1 MNRLDVDQALSAA
14 NPIDL
19 GEALPP
25 LTSAEREFLGGVVAE
40 PQEPAGGKRPRRR
53 APGPRGIWARYL
65 GGAAAVCAG
74 AFALLLLPSSGP
86 GPAPKAP
93 APAYA
98 DELARIAEQGS
109 TAVVY
114 APAKNGSRPVVV
126 GSQVYVVEPKQQAD
140 GTSYVVKPLEDPSGW
155 TEVDPAVVWDC
166 TDLPCDRRTDTPQE
180 AKEMFRKLQRE
191 GN

>member
-40 PQEPAGGKRPRRR
+40 PQEPAGGERPRRR
-53 APGPRGIWARYL
+53 APGRRGIWARYL

-86 GPAPKAP
+86 GPAPQTP

-98 DELARIAEQGS
+98 DELARIAKQGS

-114 APAKNGSRPVVV
+114 TPEKKGSRAV
-126 GSQVYVVEPKQQAD
+126 VVEPRQQAD
-140 GTSYVVKPLEDPSGW
+140 GTTYVVKPLEDPSGW

-166 TDLPCDRRTDTPQE
+166 SNLPCDRRTDTPQE
-180 AKEMFRKLQRE
+180 AKEMFRKLQRA

>member
-19 GEALPP
+19 GESLPP
-25 LTSAEREFLGGVVAE
+25 LTAAEREFLGGVVAE
-40 PQEPAGGKRPRRR
+40 PQEPAERGRPRGRV
-53 APGPRGIWARYL
+53 PGRRGIWARYL
-65 GGAAAVCAG
+65 GAAAAICAG

-86 GPAPKAP
+86 GPTPRTP

-98 DELARIAEQGS
+98 DELARIAKQGS

-114 APAKNGSRPVVV
+114 SPKKKGSRAV
-126 GSQVYVVEPKQQAD
+126 VVEPRQQAD
-140 GTSYVVKPLEDPSGW
+140 GTTYSVKPLEDNGW

-166 TDLPCDRRTDTPQE
+166 SNLPCDRRTDTPQE